1 MKDGLKR
8 WLVVTLSVLLAA
20 HLVPGI
26 DYANWQ
32 ALAIAALVLALLNVF
47 VKPLLLLVSL
57 PFILLTL
64 GFFLIVVNAVLL
76 GLTAWIVPGFQVE
89 GFWPAVGGALIVSL
103 VNLFFGGTK
112 VEAKASRP
120 QNNRRPPSGPQ
131 PPPGN
136 GPIIDI

>member
-8 WLVVTLSVLLAA
+8 WLVVTLAVLAAA

-26 DYANWQ
+26 EYASWQ
-32 ALAIAALVLALLNVF
+32 ALVIAALVLALLNVF
-47 VKPLLLLVSL
+47 VKPLLLLISL

-64 GFFLIVVNAVLL
+64 GFFLILVNAILL
-76 GLTAWIVPGFQVE
+76 ALTAWIVPGFEVG
-89 GFWPAVGGALIVSL
+89 GFWPAVGGALIISL

-112 VEAKASRP
+112 AEAKAVRN

-131 PPPGN
+131 PPPGS